1 MATTPDSPSPLPKD
15 SPDDRSSYL
24 HRQFIGWLG
33 AFLPILIHTIAGC
46 RPTKG
51 LEDRALFTS
60 VSAYYYSGAV
70 AIFCGILFALAAYF
84 FTYQGYDNKFGVLDR
99 ILSWIAGIAAV
110 TVALFPTKAPIC
122 EVEPDWWAPAVGVI
136 HVVSA
141 MILFTAF
148 TVFAVFLFPKTSI
161 PKPPPTWDKIL
172 RDVIYYACGVV
183 MVVSIGWALIAYVK
197 GKPIFWQEVCAL
209 EAFALSW
216 LTKGRAAKTVFAVI
230 RHPKEVAAKVI
241 QAVR

>member
-1 MATTPDSPSPLPKD
+1 MATPPQSPSPLPKD

-33 AFLPILIHTIAGC
+33 ASLPLLIHLIAGH

-70 AIFCGILFALAAYF
+70 AVFCGVLFALAVYF
-84 FTYQGYDNKFGVLDR
+84 FTYQGYSNDFGLLDR
-99 ILSWIAGIAAV
+99 VMAWIAGTAAV
-110 TVALFPTKAPIC
+110 IVALFPTKAPISR
-122 EVEPDWWAPAVGVI
+122 VEPDWWVTAIGGI
-136 HVVSA
+136 HVGA
-141 MILFTAF
+141 AILLFAAF

-161 PKPPPTWDKIL
+161 PKPPPSWDKTL
-172 RDVIYYACGVV
+172 RNCVYYACGAT
-183 MVVSIGWALIAYVK
+183 MIISIGWALFAFVK

-216 LTKGRAAKTVFAVI
+216 LTKGRADETLFAVV
-230 RHPKEVAAKVI
+230 RHPKQVAAKVI